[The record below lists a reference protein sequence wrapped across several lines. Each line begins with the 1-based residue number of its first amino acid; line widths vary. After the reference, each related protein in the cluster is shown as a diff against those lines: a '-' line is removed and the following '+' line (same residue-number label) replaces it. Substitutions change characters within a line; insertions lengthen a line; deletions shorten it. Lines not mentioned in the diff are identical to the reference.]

1 MGKFRRLYLNIFS
14 APGKEEIKFV
24 YTLDVD
30 ISPKTGYNILYMKND
45 QRGLIYMRTLSRWL
59 SRFSYN
65 HPNLCV
71 EGLIRYIVGGNLLV
85 FMLDLFT
92 HGMSTNWLTFVPT
105 YIFQGQVWRL
115 ITFIFIPMSFG
126 PLGFILTTVFTYYMG
141 VRLENAWGSARF
153 TIYYGLGVILNI
165 IVGLLLPLINPMY
178 LLVQTA
184 GMNYLHL
191 SLFLAYATLYPDLTV
206 LAAFFIPIRLKWL
219 ALLDAALFAYE
230 ILLYLSYGQFAM
242 ALLPVIAIFNYF
254 IFFWDDLMEVLGRGR
269 ARAVHQHSS
278 QTINFKKAQ
287 KDLRQRRG
295 YLHKCAVCGVTDQD
309 DPNMELRYCSKCT
322 GYYCYCANH
331 INNHTHV
338 Q

>member
-1 MGKFRRLYLNIFS
+1 
-14 APGKEEIKFV
+14 
-24 YTLDVD
+24 
-30 ISPKTGYNILYMKND
+30 
-45 QRGLIYMRTLSRWL
+45 MRTLSRWL

-65 HPNLCV
+65 HPKLSI
-71 EGLIRYIVGGNLLV
+71 EGLIRYIVAGNLAV

-92 HGMSTNWLTFVPT
+92 HGVSTAYLTFVPA
-105 YIFQGQVWRL
+105 YIFRGQVWRL
-115 ITFIFIPMSFG
+115 ITFIFVPMSFS
-126 PLGFILTTVFTYYMG
+126 PLSFILTAVFTYFMG
-141 VRLENAWGSARF
+141 ARLESAWGSARF
-153 TIYYGLGVILNI
+153 TVYYGLGVLLNI
-165 IVGLLLPLINPMY
+165 AVGLLLPLINPMY
-178 LLVQTA
+178 QLAQTA

-191 SLFLAYATLYPDLTV
+191 AMFFAYATLYPDMTV

-219 ALLDAALFAYE
+219 ALLDAALFAYD
-230 ILLYLSYGQFAM
+230 ILSYLSYGQFAM

-254 IFFWDDLMEVLGRGR
+254 IFFWDDLMEYLNRGS
-269 ARAVHQHSS
+269 ARVRHQRSA

-287 KDLRQRRG
+287 KDLRERRG

-309 DPNMELRYCSKCT
+309 DPNMEFRYCSKCT